1 MLSQIM
7 MAMPRTTDMR
17 ERLGKVMYEY
27 FESLVEQFAKAG
39 KRCHSPYTD
48 FYRISPKERRIILG
62 ILKDEDIEVQRLL
75 EQVQE
80 KT

>member
-1 MLSQIM
+1 M

-17 ERLGKVMYEY
+17 EPMGKVMYDY
-27 FESLVEQFAKAG
+27 FDQLVSQFVKAG

-62 ILKDEDIEVQRLL
+62 ILKEEDDEVQKLL

-80 KT
+80 TKRKKR